1 MTPCTTCAGTGYR
14 AGARECFVP
23 RPGKVFFQA
32 DFPQLEL
39 YTLAQCCK
47 TWLGASRL
55 ADALNAGLDPH
66 MQVAAL
72 ILGCSYEEA
81 SRRKKEEV
89 VKTARGSGKVAN
101 FGFPG
106 GLGIDSLVSY
116 AKKAYGQTLT
126 RTQAK
131 HLKEHWLTAW
141 PEMQWYFQRVN
152 GFCEAGGG
160 KATVETLF
168 TKRTRGRASYC
179 AACNNGF
186 QALGADCA
194 KAAWWEITKAC
205 YGAFPYGPPVMPEQ
219 ISPWAPS
226 PMTGSRI
233 VAMVH
238 DEFIGECDD
247 NPQAHDVAH
256 ELARLMVLGANKYLP
271 DVPIPLS
278 KMEPLLMRRWSKNA
292 EPILGADGRL
302 IPWAPKPRP
311 TQTAPATQTALT
323 NT

>member
-1 MTPCTTCAGTGYR
+1 MIPCPTCAGTGYR

-39 YTLAQCCK
+39 YTLAQCCT
-47 TWLGASRL
+47 TWLGSSRL

-72 ILGCSYEEA
+72 ILGISYEEA
-81 SRRKKEEV
+81 KKRKNKNHPES
-89 VKTARGSGKVAN
+89 KALDNARQTGKVAN

-106 GLGIDSLVSY
+106 GLGIDSLISY
-116 AKKAYGQTLT
+116 AKKGYGVELT
-126 RTQAK
+126 RTKAK
-131 HLKEHWLTAW
+131 HLKETWLTAW

-205 YGAFPYGPPVMPEQ
+205 YGADPYGPSSNGGAGNPLN
-219 ISPWAPS
+219 
-226 PMTGSRI
+226 GSRI

-247 NPQAHDVAH
+247 DDPRAHDVAH
-256 ELARLMVLGANKYLP
+256 ELARLMVVGANRYLP

-292 EPILGADGRL
+292 EPTFALVGGERRL
-302 IPWAPKPRP
+302 VPWASKEKGK
-311 TQTAPATQTALT
+311 
-323 NT
+323 